1 MGVVS
6 QRLAMYQEAVRA
18 AEENG
23 ESSKARRY
31 KRGLTTLEQVIRVG
45 GTLEQVIRV
54 GGTLEQVI
62 RGWRH

>member
-23 ESSKARRY
+23 ESNKARRY
-31 KRGLTTLEQVIRVG
+31 KRGVTTLEQVIRGLNLGVFAARQ
-45 GTLEQVIRV
+45 LLMLNEF
-54 GGTLEQVI
+54 
-62 RGWRH
+62 